1 MNVKDIRL
9 IVMDIDGT
17 LVNSQ
22 RQLTPKTKEA
32 LIRLEEHGIC
42 LALASGRPYKGLIQL
57 AKQLKMDE
65 YNGILISS
73 NGARAEILPSRTVR
87 FEHAIPTELA
97 KEVLEHLK
105 QFDVYPMIED
115 GNYML
120 VNNVYQNEITCK
132 GKTMNII
139 DYEAHSNGFL
149 LKESHNLT
157 QSVNFSPSK
166 ILSAGSDVYLQEHYQ
181 EMEAPFKDRL
191 DCMFT
196 APFYFEYTAKDTNKG
211 AAIESLGY
219 AKEQIVAI
227 GDAQNDLPMFKKAEI
242 KIAMGNAVDE
252 VKSAADIVVDDNN
265 HDGIGKWIEET
276 FPEYF
281 Q

>member
-1 MNVKDIRL
+1 MNSKDIRL

-22 RQLTPKTKEA
+22 RQLTEKTKNA
-32 LIRLEEHGIC
+32 LIRLEENGIC

-65 YNGILISS
+65 YKGILISS
-73 NGARAEILPSRTVR
+73 NGAKAEVLPSRTIL
-87 FEHAIPTELA
+87 FEHALPTELA

-105 QFDVYPMIED
+105 QFDVYPMIEE
-115 GNYML
+115 GEYML
-120 VNNVYQNEITCK
+120 VNNVYKNEITCK
-132 GKTMNII
+132 GQTMNVI

-149 LKESHNLT
+149 LKESHDLAK
-157 QSVNFSPSK
+157 SVNFAPAK
-166 ILSAGSDVYLQEHYQ
+166 ILTAGSDDYLQANYKA
-181 EMEAPFKDRL
+181 MEAPFKDRL

-219 AKEQIVAI
+219 AKEQIVVF
-227 GDAQNDLPMFKKAEI
+227 GDAQNDLPMFKKAGV

-252 VKSAADIVVDDNN
+252 LKAAADIVVDDNN

-276 FPEYF
+276 FPQYF